1 MKILVTGHK
10 GFIGQNLV
18 TYINNKTD
26 WDVDGFEYG
35 DDLNFDHNRYDWIIH
50 LGAISS
56 TTEQNFDK
64 IMEQNYEFSVWL
76 AKECDYR
83 KINLQYASSASVYGL
98 NTSFNEDA
106 PKDPKSPYAWTK
118 CLFDRWVENRNF
130 RRNIVQGFRYFNVY
144 GEHEEH
150 KGDMA
155 SPVSKFSKQ
164 AVEEKKI
171 MLFENS
177 DQYKRDFVWVG
188 DLCKIHVKFIEK
200 VNENGIWNVGTGRAV
215 SFADVA
221 KTISDKYKV
230 PIKEIPM
237 PENIREQ
244 YQEYTCAD
252 LTKIKKHIGDY
263 QWKDVLSWINST
275 S

>member
-1 MKILVTGHK
+1 MKVLVTGYK

-18 TYINNKTD
+18 NYINDKTD
-26 WDVDGFEYG
+26 WEVDGFEWG
-35 DDLNFDHNRYDWIIH
+35 DRKIDFDCNHYDWVIH

-98 NTSFNEDA
+98 NTDFREDA

-118 CLFDRWVENRNF
+118 CLFDRWVEKQNF

-155 SPVSKFSKQ
+155 SPVSKFTKQ
-164 AVEEKKI
+164 AIEEKKI
-171 MLFENS
+171 TLFRS
-177 DQYKRDFVWVG
+177 SWQYERDFVWVG
-188 DLCKIHVKFIEK
+188 DVCKLHVKFIK
-200 VNENGIWNVGTGRAV
+200 DVNENGIWNIGTGKTV
-215 SFADVA
+215 SFEAIA
-221 KTISDKYKV
+221 KKIAEKYKAE
-230 PIKEIPM
+230 IREIPM
-237 PENIREQ
+237 PQNIRAQ

-252 LTKIKKHIGDY
+252 LTKIEKHIGNY
-263 QWKDVLSWINST
+263 QWKNVLTWIS